1 MSPIHAATVDPA
13 TVDPATV
20 GLSAERLERLT
31 RWGAAMVAQ
40 GKVAGIST
48 MVARR
53 GQVAHL
59 ACHGLADLT
68 AGTIFAPDTICRI
81 YSMSKPIT
89 SVAVMMLHEEARF
102 QLDDPL
108 HRYLPAFKDMKVFAG
123 GTRLGQTLEPA
134 QRPITIRDLLTHTAG
149 LTYGFFEA
157 SPVDALYRSNG
168 VDFSN
173 STDTLEDVVSRLA
186 ALPLLSQPGQAWN
199 YSVATDVLGHLV
211 AVLSGMP
218 FGDFIRD
225 RILAPLGMHDTD
237 FHVPESKHAR
247 FAANYTRS
255 PKDGSFVQID
265 PGAVGRFM
273 QPRPICSGGG
283 GLVGTA
289 PDYLRFCRMILGR
302 GQLDGVRLLGGKTV
316 DLMLAAHIPPSMV
329 EPGYVRLGGGQA
341 GIGFGLGFAV
351 LQNPAAAQITGSVG
365 ESSWSGAA
373 STAFFVDPSED
384 LAAIC
389 MLQFMPSG
397 TYPIQRDLRVLAY
410 QALVD

>member
-1 MSPIHAATVDPA
+1 MTPTDPGA
-13 TVDPATV
+13 V
-20 GLSAERLERLT
+20 GLSAARLERLS

-48 MVARR
+48 LVARR
-53 GQVAHL
+53 GEVAHF
-59 ACHGLADLT
+59 ACHGQADLAT
-68 AGTIFAPDTICRI
+68 GAPFAPDTICRI
-81 YSMSKPIT
+81 YSMTKPIT

-108 HRYLPAFKDMKVFAG
+108 HRYIPGFKDMKVFVG

-134 QRPITIRDLLTHTAG
+134 RRPITIRDLLTHTAG

-157 SPVDALYRSNG
+157 SPVDALYRSQG
-168 VDFSN
+168 VDFAN
-173 STDTLEDVVSRLA
+173 GTDTLEEMVGRLA
-186 ALPLLSQPGQAWN
+186 RLPLLSQPGEAWN

-211 AVLSGMP
+211 AVLSGME
-218 FGDFIRD
+218 FGDFVRD
-225 RILAPLGMHDTD
+225 RILSPLGMTDTD
-237 FHVPESKHAR
+237 FFVPESKLPR

-265 PGAVGRFM
+265 PGAFGRFT

-283 GLVGTA
+283 GMVGTA

-302 GQLDGVRLLGGKTV
+302 GTLDGVRLLGRKTV
-316 DLMLAAHIPPSMV
+316 DLMLAAHIPPAMV

-351 LQNPAAAQITGSVG
+351 LQNPADAQITGSIG
-365 ESSWSGAA
+365 EASWSGAA
-373 STAFFVDPSED
+373 STAFFIDPGED

-389 MLQFMPSG
+389 MLQFMPAGS
-397 TYPIQRDLRVLAY
+397 YPIQRDLRVLTY
-410 QALVD
+410 QALEG